1 MGNLYGSTIRS
12 PEILGGYTG
21 SVLKT
26 QKVRRSANCASKRP
40 TTFIIASRS
49 KGGSMLQENS
59 KRLCHLSSLSP
70 TRIIADNI
78 RSTLISIELCFPQLF
93 LGTERSEDLVNR
105 TEACACKRVSGVHE
119 FVVRILSDS
128 SGMTWDAPK
137 FRCKTK
143 GLPLHLMVYHIFY
156 ENKR

>member
-40 TTFIIASRS
+40 TTFITASRS

-59 KRLCHLSSLSP
+59 KRLCHDLSSLSP

-78 RSTLISIELCFPQLF
+78 RSTLISMELCFSPLF
-93 LGTERSEDLVNR
+93 LGTEKGFGESDRSVCL
-105 TEACACKRVSGVHE
+105 
-119 FVVRILSDS
+119 
-128 SGMTWDAPK
+128 
-137 FRCKTK
+137 
-143 GLPLHLMVYHIFY
+143 
-156 ENKR
+156 